1 MSENGETQ
9 SQFGLLKTKRFA
21 PFFWTQ
27 FFGAFN
33 DNLFKNSLM
42 ALLTFGVLSRV
53 LEWSSTGN
61 ATEVSLSAMNNLGAM
76 LFILPFF
83 LFSALAGQLA
93 DKYEKS
99 TLIRYI
105 KALEILI
112 MALGALCFIYHQ
124 TWGLMLLLF
133 LMGTQSTFFG
143 PVKYS
148 IIPQHLKSGELVGGN
163 ALVET
168 GTFIA
173 ILIGTIAANIMSD
186 WESGP
191 VVIGGIVI
199 AVSILGFITCL
210 KIPEGKAP
218 SPNLKIRFNPVT
230 ETWHTIQF
238 SRENKAVFLAIM
250 GISWFWFLGAAYLTQ
265 IYEYTKVDIGGAPSV
280 VMCLLSAFSIGIAA
294 GSLLCERLSGHKIE
308 LGLVPLGSIGLTL
321 FGMDL
326 YFHTSPSHQDE
337 LIGLS
342 DFLSTP
348 QNYRVL
354 FDFMMIGLSGGLYI
368 VPLYAMV
375 QERSEEEH
383 RSRII
388 AAVNI
393 MNALFMVVSA
403 GAGMLLLG
411 VIELSIPEF
420 FLVLAIMNVV
430 VAWFIYTVIPEFA
443 MRFLI
448 WIITHTMYRVTH
460 TNLDKIPD
468 KGACVLVCN
477 HVSYMDALIIAGAC
491 RRPVRF
497 VMFKPIYDLPVLNF
511 IFRTGKTIPIHSK
524 SVDPVTYENAFKRI
538 SEELK
543 DGEVVCIFPEG
554 KLTQDGE
561 IDEFKAGIE
570 KIIQADP
577 VPVVPMALKG
587 LWGSFFSHK
596 DSKALSGLPRRFWSR
611 VELEASDPIQ
621 PDQVNAAILQEKVT
635 ELRGGGK

>member
-1 MSENGETQ
+1 MSDRNNDSGAEH
-9 SQFGLLKTKRFA
+9 SQFGLLKTRRFA

-33 DNLFKNSLM
+33 DNIFKNALM
-42 ALLTFGVLSRV
+42 ALLTFGVLQASM
-53 LEWSSTGN
+53 E
-61 ATEVSLSAMNNLGAM
+61 LSAMNNLGAM

-99 TLIRYI
+99 KLIRYI
-105 KALEILI
+105 KALEIII
-112 MALGALCFIYHQ
+112 MVLGAWCFSQHQ

-148 IIPQHLKSGELVGGN
+148 IIPQHLHPNELVGGN

-173 ILIGTIAANIMSD
+173 ILLGTIAANVMSD
-186 WESGP
+186 WSTGP
-191 VVIGGIVI
+191 LIIGSVVIAI
-199 AVSILGFITCL
+199 SLFGFVASL

-218 SPNLKIRFNPVT
+218 SPELKIRFNPVT
-230 ETWHTIQF
+230 ETLHTLSF
-238 SRENKAVFLAIM
+238 SRENQAVFLAIM

-265 IYEYTKVDIGGAPSV
+265 IYEYGKINLGGAPSV

-294 GSLLCERLSGHKIE
+294 GSLLCERLSGHKVE

-326 YFHTSPSHQDE
+326 FFHSTMPHSGA
-337 LIGLS
+337 LIGVGA
-342 DFLSTP
+342 FLSTP
-348 QNYRVL
+348 ENYRVL
-354 FDFMMIGLSGGLYI
+354 FDFVMIGLSGGLYI

-375 QERSEEEH
+375 QERSEEAH

-388 AAVNI
+388 AAINI

-403 GAGMLLLG
+403 GAGILLLG
-411 VIELSIPEF
+411 VMKLGIPEF
-420 FLVLAIMNVV
+420 FLVLAIMNAV
-430 VAWFIYTVIPEFA
+430 VAWYIYTVIPEFA

-460 TNLDKIPD
+460 TDLNKIPEE
-468 KGACVLVCN
+468 GPCVLVCN

-524 SVDPVTYENAFKRI
+524 SVDPDTYENAFKRI
-538 SEELK
+538 AEELQ

-554 KLTQDGE
+554 KLTQSGE
-561 IDEFKAGIE
+561 IDEFKNGIE
-570 KIIQADP
+570 KIIAANP

-596 DSKALSGLPRRFWSR
+596 GSQALTGLPRRFWSR
-611 VELEASDPIQ
+611 VELIAGNPI
-621 PDQVNAAILQEKVT
+621 PAREVKVALLQDRVSA
-635 ELRGGGK
+635 LRGEVK

>member
-1 MSENGETQ
+1 MSENGETR

-33 DNLFKNSLM
+33 DNIFKNSLM
-42 ALLTFGVLSRV
+42 ALLTFGVLSRT
-53 LEWSSTGN
+53 LEWSASS
-61 ATEVSLSAMNNLGAM
+61 EPLEPSLAAMNNLGAM

-99 TLIRYI
+99 HLIRYI
-105 KALEILI
+105 KALEIVI
-112 MALGALCFIYHQ
+112 MILGALSFIYQQ

-148 IIPQHLKSGELVGGN
+148 IIPQHLKTGELVGGN

-173 ILIGTIAANIMSD
+173 ILLGTIAANIICS
-186 WESGP
+186 WQSGP
-191 VVIGGIVI
+191 QLIGAVVMVV
-199 AVSILGFITCL
+199 AVLGYVACL
-210 KIPEGKAP
+210 KIPKGPAP
-218 SPNLKIRFNPVT
+218 SPNLKIRFNPFT

-238 SRENKAVFLAIM
+238 SRENNAVFLAIM

-265 IYEYTKVDIGGAPSV
+265 IYEYTKVDLGGASSV

-308 LGLVPLGSIGLTL
+308 LGLVPLGSIGLSL
-321 FGMDL
+321 FGIDL
-326 YFHTSPSHQDE
+326 YFNAPPVHGSELITVGTFLSDPRNYRVVFDFM
-337 LIGLS
+337 LIGL
-342 DFLSTP
+342 F
-348 QNYRVL
+348 
-354 FDFMMIGLSGGLYI
+354 GGLYI

-403 GAGMLLLG
+403 GTAMLLLG
-411 VIELSIPEF
+411 VMELSIPEF
-420 FLVLAIMNVV
+420 FLVLAIMNAV

-460 TNLDKIPD
+460 TNLNKIPD
-468 KGACVLVCN
+468 EGACVLVCN

-511 IFRTGKTIPIHSK
+511 IFRTGKTIPIHSR
-524 SVDPVTYENAFKRI
+524 SVDPQTYENAFKRI

-543 DGEVVCIFPEG
+543 DNEVVCIFPEG

-561 IDEFKAGIE
+561 IDEFKTGIE
-570 KIIQADP
+570 KIIKANP

-596 DSKALSGLPRRFWSR
+596 DSKALTGLPRRFWSR
-611 VELEASDPIQ
+611 VELVTGDAIPPE
-621 PDQVNAAILQEKVT
+621 QVNAVMLQQKVSV
-635 ELRGGGK
+635 LRGDQK